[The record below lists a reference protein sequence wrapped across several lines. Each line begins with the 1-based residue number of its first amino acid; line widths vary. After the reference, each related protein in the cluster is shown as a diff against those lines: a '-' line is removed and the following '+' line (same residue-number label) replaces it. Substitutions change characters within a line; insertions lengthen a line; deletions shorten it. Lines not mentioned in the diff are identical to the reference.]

1 MSRAGDFMK
10 ILLVYPK
17 IPVTYWGFQHA
28 LKFVSKKAAFPP
40 LGLLTVASLLPEHYE
55 KRLVDLNVEKLTDRA
70 ILWADYVF
78 ISAMLI
84 QKTSAREVIDR
95 CKALGVKTVAG
106 GPLFTAE
113 SGSYDDVDHLVLN
126 EGEITIPE
134 FIADL
139 ERGAARHLYTTDKF
153 ADVRETPVPQWS
165 LLKLKKY
172 SSLNIQYSRGCPFNC
187 EFCDI
192 TTLFGHAPRTKD
204 SDQLL
209 RELDAIYETGWR
221 GELFFVDDN
230 FIGNKKKLM
239 TEVLPAIIQWNEER
253 GRPFCFL
260 TEASINLADD
270 DELLAMM
277 VKAGFNGVFIGIET
291 PDPNC
296 LTECQKTQ
304 NQNRDLIACVKKIQK
319 AGMEVLGGFIVGFDN
334 DNETIFSRMIKFI
347 QDSGIVTAMVGL
359 LNAPVGT
366 KLYNRLREEG
376 RLEDR
381 FTGDNTDF
389 TMNFVPKM
397 DRKVLEAG
405 YQQIVKTI
413 YAPKYYYERVMKLL
427 ATYRPS
433 AVSEGITPINVLAFI
448 KSVFKIGIAGKERR
462 YYWRLLHWCLRHRP
476 DVFTV
481 AVRFSI
487 YGYHF
492 RKLYAI

>member
-1 MSRAGDFMK
+1 MK

-40 LGLLTVASLLPEHYE
+40 LGLLTVAALLPAHDE
-55 KRLVDLNVEKLTDRA
+55 KRLIDLNVEKLTDRD
-70 ILWADYVF
+70 LRWADAVF

-84 QKTSAREVIDR
+84 QKASARDIINR

-113 SGSYDDVDHLVLN
+113 SGKYDDVDHLILN
-126 EGEITIPE
+126 EGELTMPE

-139 ERGAARHLYTTDKF
+139 ERGAARHVYTTDQF
-153 ADVRETPVPQWS
+153 ADIRETPVPDWT

-187 EFCDI
+187 DFCDI

-204 SDQLL
+204 AAQVL
-209 RELDAIYETGWR
+209 RELDAIYDTGWR

-239 TEVLPAIIQWNEER
+239 DDVLPAIIEWTERR
-253 GRPFCFL
+253 GRPFCFM

-270 DELLAMM
+270 EQLMSMM
-277 VKAGFNGVFIGIET
+277 VRAGFNSVFVGIET
-291 PDPNC
+291 PDAAC
-296 LTECQKTQ
+296 LNECRKTQ
-304 NQNRDLIACVKKIQK
+304 NENRDLIACVKKIQRS
-319 AGMEVLGGFIVGFDN
+319 GMEVMGGFIVGFDS
-334 DNETIFSRMIKFI
+334 DNETIFNRMIRFI

-359 LNAPVGT
+359 LNAPIGT
-366 KLYNRLREEG
+366 KLYQRLQKEG

-397 DRKVLEAG
+397 DRKLLENG
-405 YQQIVKTI
+405 YKHIVSTI
-413 YAPKYYYERVMKLL
+413 YAPKHYYERVMQLL
-427 ATYRPS
+427 SGYRPS
-433 AVSEGITPINVLAFI
+433 GVSEGITPVNILAFL
-448 KSVFKIGIAGKERR
+448 KSVFKIGIAGKERK
-462 YYWRLLHWCLRHRP
+462 YYWKLLHWSLKHRP